1 MPELCLRKIFPRVLL
16 LNSNFPEKYFKI
28 FKKKNVIEVPVNST
42 DLFQLNMIDRYLDHP
57 NENFKNGEYKVIDKL
72 CFTGFLSLYYFNP
85 KLFQNGNDCQ
95 PVN

>member
-1 MPELCLRKIFPRVLL
+1 MLKNKLVTKSETAKRECSVDKVVCLVMPELCLRKIFHRVLL

-57 NENFKNGEYKVIDKL
+57 NENFKNGE
-72 CFTGFLSLYYFNP
+72 
-85 KLFQNGNDCQ
+85 
-95 PVN
+95 